1 MQTNMLEDY
10 YTEYIE
16 EKHDYYYN
24 NKLRKMKIFFE
35 KIRNFDFKVV
45 IDKLSDKNIVL
56 EKLVVKAREKKVI
69 FS

>member
-1 MQTNMLEDY
+1 MLEDY